1 MDFERWTANSS
12 SEREPE
18 YLLEDCRCVLSDIL
32 EEEAVFEKKRRCLT
46 GSTMESR
53 IFPKS
58 AKVVE
63 SLINSYIPESYIRN
77 DDDSLENMRLL
88 IKNTTV
94 NPFPERSKELDISE
108 NDSEKVITEE
118 PPDSPTTSQGDNNAA
133 TMDLLSEILIKASK
147 SDPNPTLIT
156 SYISELLSLLED
168 FPSQALIA
176 MDKKLKNKVAS
187 PLFAATYPCKR
198 IVLIN
203 RLRKQCKKIIL
214 DCKCLSELPASLSKT
229 LSIIC
234 LLVKAKK
241 RKSKISTRIF
251 FPFSGEVQR
260 LQNEIL
266 DAIWAIP
273 ELKPKTW
280 KLLDDIFCPKFDFP
294 PRYFRKSFYNYLM
307 EYLFFCDDLRLPEP
321 LWEALKIINRRIQP
335 QLSAN
340 QSEEELENVLHISC
354 QLREIIWECLPNKD
368 VDQEYERYTESLGL
382 KDASTIEILDMDCS
396 LFGIHDFTKIP
407 VFDPVPDGVEGSG
420 DSMPDEPAV
429 RTIDLEKNSCD
440 LRPETT
446 NWYQGLVNISDDAS
460 MVAYKVINLLLEK
473 LMREEGSSRPE
484 GIALA
489 DLLWAVGEIT
499 PSFPKSVIEK
509 FENSLRSSS

>member
-94 NPFPERSKELDISE
+94 NPFP
-108 NDSEKVITEE
+108 
-118 PPDSPTTSQGDNNAA
+118 
-133 TMDLLSEILIKASK
+133 
-147 SDPNPTLIT
+147 
-156 SYISELLSLLED
+156 
-168 FPSQALIA
+168 
-176 MDKKLKNKVAS
+176 
-187 PLFAATYPCKR
+187 
-198 IVLIN
+198 
-203 RLRKQCKKIIL
+203 
-214 DCKCLSELPASLSKT
+214 
-229 LSIIC
+229 
-234 LLVKAKK
+234 
-241 RKSKISTRIF
+241 
-251 FPFSGEVQR
+251 
-260 LQNEIL
+260 
-266 DAIWAIP
+266 
-273 ELKPKTW
+273 
-280 KLLDDIFCPKFDFP
+280 
-294 PRYFRKSFYNYLM
+294 
-307 EYLFFCDDLRLPEP
+307 
-321 LWEALKIINRRIQP
+321 
-335 QLSAN
+335 
-340 QSEEELENVLHISC
+340 
-354 QLREIIWECLPNKD
+354 
-368 VDQEYERYTESLGL
+368 
-382 KDASTIEILDMDCS
+382 
-396 LFGIHDFTKIP
+396 
-407 VFDPVPDGVEGSG
+407 G